1 MEWFLVR
8 LTSAGADW
16 QPTAKGE
23 LRGVVE
29 RGGLPEP
36 VPFRDGAEL
45 LRILR
50 SAAASGD
57 RDRFGR
63 AEGRRRDR
71 ARGEESS

>member
-1 MEWFLVR
+1 MKWFLVR
-8 LTSAGADW
+8 LTNAGAD
-16 QPTAKGE
+16 PCSAGETE

-29 RGGLPEP
+29 RGNLPEP

-45 LRILR
+45 LRILH

>member
-1 MEWFLVR
+1 VEWFLVR
-8 LTSAGADW
+8 LASAGADPP
-16 QPTAKGE
+16 PTGAGE

-29 RGGLPEP
+29 QGGMPEP

-45 LRILR
+45 LDILR

-71 ARGEESS
+71 ARREESP